1 MKGRLDGSMNEE
13 IKILCPFHISD
24 RLGALHEEEND
35 GVVPKED

>member
-1 MKGRLDGSMNEE
+1 MSEE
-13 IKILCPFHISD
+13 IKILCPFHISY